1 MRAAISEVNGKC
13 LSTFL
18 NKIWEVNQFVAVNAI
33 VMAADMPQNGACQR
47 LFVDIYHIMDITSA
61 AGPNTLLLHRSTDTA

>member
-33 VMAADMPQNGACQR
+33 VMAADMPKVGCVGG
-47 LFVDIYHIMDITSA
+47 F
-61 AGPNTLLLHRSTDTA
+61 LLTYTISWVCEMP